1 MKLKKLLGVLLAG
14 ACVVSGLAG
23 TGEKVS
29 AADEPNYKL
38 TETVGDGEVVLTL
51 EFEGGTSV
59 YAGNYTINYDNTV
72 FQIVSTA
79 LGTANA
85 NILSINPITQEEW
98 EEDNDEPYAP
108 ENSGEVLGNFLYTKG
123 YKKGGTDVAVITLK
137 LLKDSFSKDDIT
149 FTRANLMDKDANS
162 TAVTPKIVVECSH
175 AKTHD
180 VEKVPATCSQEG
192 SVETVCDVCGEVV
205 ETTSVSKTD
214 HKWDEGKVTTEP
226 KCEKEGVKTFT
237 CTECGAT
244 KTEPVAAL
252 KHDWDEGKV
261 TTDPKCEKEG
271 VKTFTC
277 KNDPEHTKTEPVAAL
292 GHKWESYEIVKA
304 ETEEEDGEIKRTCSV
319 CGETITEKIPKLEA
333 KNFELKDAEGKD
345 SEAECKVGDTL
356 ELKAEVFTTA
366 TGAEDQIGDIR
377 YVPASYKIGD
387 EVTAFEGTD
396 YTIKFTP
403 ATAGEQT
410 IAVQYTREVFGATGW
425 VADPET
431 YSFDTVVTATEKAAD
446 NDKTDNNSG
455 NTTGKDDGDAATDN
469 KNGNTAKDNKGG
481 NAATDNKNGN
491 TATDNK
497 GGNAATDN
505 KGNGTNN
512 GKTADTAK
520 TTPKTGDSVAVMMI
534 LVALL
539 GVSGATVL
547 VVRKRREF

>member
-1 MKLKKLLGVLLAG
+1 MKLKKLLGVILAG

-29 AADEPNYKL
+29 AAEDVNYKL

-51 EFEGGTSV
+51 NLIGGAGIG
-59 YAGNYTINYDNTV
+59 AGNYTIVYDTDV
-72 FQIVSTA
+72 FSLVSAKKGSAETDLGSVNSKKAGQIV
-79 LGTANA
+79 
-85 NILSINPITQEEW
+85 
-98 EEDNDEPYAP
+98 
-108 ENSGEVLGNFLYTKG
+108 GNFAFNEGCTG
-123 YKKGGTDVAVITLK
+123 EATDVLTATLK
-137 LLKDSFSKDDIT
+137 LEKGSFDKSDIS
-149 FTRANLMDKDANS
+149 FESLMLYNVESVKLGDQ
-162 TAVTPKIVVECSH
+162 TTITPIIVVECSH

-214 HKWDEGKVTTEP
+214 HK
-226 KCEKEGVKTFT
+226 
-237 CTECGAT
+237 
-244 KTEPVAAL
+244 
-252 KHDWDEGKV
+252 WDEGKV

-481 NAATDNKNGN
+481 NAATDNK
-491 TATDNK
+491 
-497 GGNAATDN
+497 
-505 KGNGTNN
+505 GNGTNN

>member
-1 MKLKKLLGVLLAG
+1 MKLKKLLGVILAG

-29 AADEPNYKL
+29 AAEDVNYKL

-51 EFEGGTSV
+51 NLIGGAGIG
-59 YAGNYTINYDNTV
+59 AGNYTIVYDTDV
-72 FQIVSTA
+72 FSLVSAKKGSAETDLGSVNSKDAGQIK
-79 LGTANA
+79 
-85 NILSINPITQEEW
+85 
-98 EEDNDEPYAP
+98 
-108 ENSGEVLGNFLYTKG
+108 GNFAFNEGCTG
-123 YKKGGTDVAVITLK
+123 EATDVLTATLK
-137 LLKDSFSKDDIT
+137 LEKGSFDKSDIS
-149 FTRANLMDKDANS
+149 FESLMLYNVESVKLGDQ
-162 TAVTPKIVVECSH
+162 TTITPIIVVECSH

-214 HKWDEGKVTTEP
+214 HKWDEGKVTTDP